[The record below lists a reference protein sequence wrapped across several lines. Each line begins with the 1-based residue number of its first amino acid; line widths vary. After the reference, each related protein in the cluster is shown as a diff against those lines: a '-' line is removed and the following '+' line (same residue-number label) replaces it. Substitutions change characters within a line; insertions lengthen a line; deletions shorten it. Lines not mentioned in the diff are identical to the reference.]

1 MAELELPRTKVTTD
15 VPGFGRYTADE
26 DLFEAALD
34 LTVTALRE
42 EVLGHYEGSRDG
54 AMRTLVRKLR
64 KPALAIMVADASTG
78 ARRNEEEAARRSA
91 EREAGRRADDE
102 RTARMAERFRGPVD
116 DAAERRAMFLEALC
130 TRCGETFNPADE
142 HDLEHLVRAGD
153 GEPCGGAGELLGGY
167 HATPPATVGDG
178 YHQEPTTAE
187 VLEDEAVELYF
198 AGDDGAATWLEER
211 DAALAEHSARDAE
224 ERALERIADGVAN
237 GRAAV
242 ALERSAP
249 VEARIAAWLAAVIDG
264 RTPAE
269 ELRAIM
275 RDGTI
280 LVSDIDGNVLG
291 ARDFR
296 P

>member
-78 ARRNEEEAARRSA
+78 ARRNEEEAARRLEAAIADFGSA
-91 EREAGRRADDE
+91 VRTPGLDGTFATSTDDQ
-102 RTARMAERFRGPVD
+102 
-116 DAAERRAMFLEALC
+116 AERRAMFLEAKC

-153 GEPCGGAGELLGGY
+153 GEPCGGRGELLGGY